1 MLNGRRL
8 PCVRRLACG
17 RAMRSH
23 WNVLL
28 LVRGKTAE
36 DDRLLSS
43 TSTSFITVC
52 TYPGSYILLCG
63 TLIPTQPSACTQRG
77 CVDTYILEKG
87 GGSAGR
93 SGCCQG

>member
-1 MLNGRRL
+1 M
-8 PCVRRLACG
+8 C
-17 RAMRSH
+17 SQ

-52 TYPGSYILLCG
+52 TYPG
-63 TLIPTQPSACTQRG
+63 A
-77 CVDTYILEKG
+77 
-87 GGSAGR
+87 
-93 SGCCQG
+93 